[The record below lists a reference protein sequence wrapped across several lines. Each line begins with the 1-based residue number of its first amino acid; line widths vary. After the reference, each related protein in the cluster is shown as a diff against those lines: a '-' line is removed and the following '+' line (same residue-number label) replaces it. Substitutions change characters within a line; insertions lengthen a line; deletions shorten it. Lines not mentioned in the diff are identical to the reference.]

1 LNRPAE
7 YPASPAHRLT
17 HIGLCVSSLD
27 RSVEFYCGALGFDEI
42 GRMHIDGGE
51 TAQLLGVP
59 GLVLDLVY
67 LQRDGFRLE
76 LLCYSAPG
84 SPAHG
89 QPRPMNAVGFT
100 HLSFRVDEPDE
111 LLARIVR
118 SGGEAWP
125 ERTVTF
131 EHGNRGLMA
140 TDPDGNWLEL
150 IERTPRRGAK
160 AAR

>member
-1 LNRPAE
+1 
-7 YPASPAHRLT
+7 
-17 HIGLCVSSLD
+17 
-27 RSVEFYCGALGFDEI
+27 
-42 GRMHIDGGE
+42 MHVDDAV

-59 GLVLDLVY
+59 GLALDLVY

-76 LLCYSAPG
+76 LLSYSAPG
-84 SPAHG
+84 VHPAAG
-89 QPRPMNAVGFT
+89 PRQLNAVGFT
-100 HLSFRVDEPDE
+100 HLSLRADDPDE
-111 LLARIVR
+111 LLTRIVR
-118 SGGEAWP
+118 AGGAAWP

-131 EHGNRGLMA
+131 EGGNRGLMA